1 MDFML
6 TDEQVLLKETARRLL
21 AAESPTSVVRAHT
34 DDRSVAG
41 PDGLWRHLG
50 EWTELGSGPLV
61 DLCLFLEETGAV
73 VAPGPFLATT
83 LLWAPLAGAVTSSSV
98 DAGAPT
104 GTVALAGASG
114 QWTPNDEPIRTFVLD
129 ADLVDRVAIV
139 TAAGGG
145 LSVAVADAADV
156 AKREVKT
163 LDPTRRIYEVTV
175 PDGLSPM
182 SIEPE
187 TLSRFLERAWVGLA
201 AEMLG
206 TSRSLFDRAL
216 EYAKGREQ
224 FGRPIGS
231 FQAIQHKLA
240 NMALVRER
248 AWAAVYYA
256 AMCIDAGDADAARAA
271 HVAKA
276 SAGEAVRLCAKDGIQ
291 IHGGVGFTWEH
302 DLHLFLRRAFASEHL
317 LGTTDWHY
325 DRLADLVFA

>member
-1 MDFML
+1 MDFTL
-6 TDEQVLLKETARRLL
+6 TDEQVLLQETARRLL
-21 AAESPTSVVRAHT
+21 AAESPTSLVRAHA

-41 PDGLWRHLG
+41 PNGLWRHLR
-50 EWTELGSGPLV
+50 EWTDLGSGGLV
-61 DLCLFLEETGAV
+61 DLCLFLEETGAA

-83 LLWAPLAGAVTSSSV
+83 LLFAPIAAAAGSS
-98 DAGAPT
+98 AAT

-114 QWTPNDEPIRTFVLD
+114 QWTPNDEPVRTFVLD
-129 ADLVDRVAIV
+129 VDLVDRVAIV
-139 TAAGGG
+139 TAASGGPT
-145 LSVAVADAADV
+145 VAIADAADL
-156 AKREVKT
+156 AHREVKT
-163 LDPTRRIYEVTV
+163 LDPSRRIFEVTV
-175 PDGLSPM
+175 PDAVSAVA
-182 SIEPE
+182 INPE
-187 TLSRFLERAWVGLA
+187 VVSRLLERAWVGLA

-206 TSRSLFDRAL
+206 TSRWLFDRTL
-216 EYAKGREQ
+216 EYAKQREQ

-256 AMCIDAGDADAARAA
+256 AMCIDAGDADASRAA

-325 DRLADLVFA
+325 DRLADLIFA